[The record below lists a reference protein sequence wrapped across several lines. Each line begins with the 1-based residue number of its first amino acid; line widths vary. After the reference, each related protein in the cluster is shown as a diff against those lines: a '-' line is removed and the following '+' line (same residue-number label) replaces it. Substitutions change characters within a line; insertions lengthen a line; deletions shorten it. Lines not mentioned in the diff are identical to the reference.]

1 MFNLLGRF
9 SRFVL
14 SLLLLS
20 FLLGPARAS
29 DWSDPEQ
36 QLAQKITAITGP
48 GAVSLDLV
56 NRSSLSQ
63 ADIDGIR
70 STLRNQLSAAG
81 LTLVN
86 PDQAAATVQVSLSEN
101 LQSYVWVAR
110 IQQGTNQPAIEIVS
124 VPRVEPGTPLREP
137 AVLLIRKIQLWSQ
150 EDPILDVAVI
160 DSSPPHV
167 IVLDPNKIAMHAL
180 EDGQWQLE
188 QAFQVPHSRPW
199 PRDLRGRLVLRKDH
213 LVDAYLPGIFCSS
226 APGAALNLSCRES
239 DDPWPLASEQVTLNG
254 FFSPTR
260 NFFTGALAPGIGQ
273 ERTVPPFYSAA
284 PIPREKYV
292 LWVLTGI
299 DGQVREVDG
308 VNVQTLSRPGWGSD
322 MASTKTSCG
331 SGSQVLV
338 SSNSDGA
345 TPDTVRAYE
354 FPDREPVPVSQPVE
368 LGGRITSLW
377 TESSGST
384 AVVVSRNWETGKYE
398 AFRLTIACGQ

>member
-20 FLLGPARAS
+20 FLLAPARAS

-239 DDPWPLASEQVTLNG
+239 DDP
-254 FFSPTR
+254 
-260 NFFTGALAPGIGQ
+260 
-273 ERTVPPFYSAA
+273 
-284 PIPREKYV
+284 
-292 LWVLTGI
+292 
-299 DGQVREVDG
+299 
-308 VNVQTLSRPGWGSD
+308 
-322 MASTKTSCG
+322 
-331 SGSQVLV
+331 
-338 SSNSDGA
+338 
-345 TPDTVRAYE
+345 
-354 FPDREPVPVSQPVE
+354 
-368 LGGRITSLW
+368 
-377 TESSGST
+377 
-384 AVVVSRNWETGKYE
+384 
-398 AFRLTIACGQ
+398 